1 MTLVGNGELAVA
13 QSVPELDCTIPRAR
27 YDLAIV
33 RGEGD
38 GEDVVGVA
46 DEAARRH
53 TRSKLPQTECFV
65 PRGGESIGT
74 VRGDDLEE
82 QCISK
87 RIRSHGYRAGIRSR
101 RRCGSGHVSFVL
113 GSHSAHRHG

>member
-13 QSVPELDCTIPRAR
+13 QSVPELDSTIPRAR
-27 YDLAIV
+27 DDLAIV

-53 TRSKLPQTECFV
+53 ARSEFPQAERFV

-74 VRGDDLEE
+74 VRGDDLEK
-82 QCISK
+82 QM
-87 RIRSHGYRAGIRSR
+87 Y
-101 RRCGSGHVSFVL
+101 
-113 GSHSAHRHG
+113 